1 MKQTWSIQTV
11 NTNHESITVVT
22 TRTLL
27 KAVSITAATPEA
39 LWCSR
44 KEHRAKALGPESL
57 LSYCFI
63 RTELDKRFTSLD
75 LGSHWHEE
83 TELDTSLQ
91 TAEAESWLQ
100 LCPQNKEIEGDMHWT
115 LLSSNSW
122 GSAEQAPRAS
132 VEYNQKSGEG
142 RWKYLLQLKHFPAL
156 NSQMLCAEIKL
167 TQPHALLLPE
177 ISIRN
182 WIKQLHSINIYW
194 ISTRR

>member
-1 MKQTWSIQTV
+1 M
-11 NTNHESITVVT
+11 
-22 TRTLL
+22 
-27 KAVSITAATPEA
+27 
-39 LWCSR
+39 
-44 KEHRAKALGPESL
+44 
-57 LSYCFI
+57 
-63 RTELDKRFTSLD
+63 ELDNRFTSLD
-75 LGSHWHEE
+75 LVSHWYEE

-100 LCPQNKEIEGDMHWT
+100 LCPQNKEIGDLHRT

-132 VEYNQKSGEG
+132 AECNQKSGEG
-142 RWKYLLQLKHFPAL
+142 GWKYLLPIKHFPAL

-194 ISTRR
+194 IFTRR